1 MLAGA
6 TIASYQLAGGH
17 QLPAHA
23 AARSTLP
30 IMSTEVQFG
39 DASRKSLLAGIDAVA
54 NAVKV
59 TLGPKG
65 RNVVLERSYG
75 VPEVVNDGVT
85 IARDIELQDERANV
99 GAKLLV
105 EVASKT
111 DQRAGDG
118 TTTSTVLTQALVAE
132 GLRLVASGANPMA
145 LQRGL
150 QKASKMLAAE
160 VKAIAKPVDSDDDIL
175 NIATI
180 ATGSEGMGRTIAS
193 CFKRVGQNGAT
204 MVEDGQT
211 LVDEID
217 FTEGMEIER
226 GFISPYFVKN
236 QEAQTCEMEDPR
248 SKRHAA
254 RLRMGFF
261 RLLSLILS
269 LDLLTHTLSLALA
282 FASSLYSATPT
293 VLVTDRK
300 IGNMNELVPIL
311 EGLVSSKEPLLIIA
325 DDVTGE
331 ALSSLVLNKMRG
343 VLDICAIKSPGFGD
357 R

>member
-99 GAKLLV
+99 VPAPGRGREQDRPARGRRHDDVDRLADARRRGPPPRRLRR
-105 EVASKT
+105 
-111 DQRAGDG
+111 QPDG
-118 TTTSTVLTQALVAE
+118 
-132 GLRLVASGANPMA
+132 

-150 QKASKMLAAE
+150 QKAAEVMAAE

-248 SKRHAA
+248 SKRRAA

-261 RLLSLILS
+261 RLLSFILS
-269 LDLLTHTLSLALA
+269 LDLLTLSLSRSRFCFL
-282 FASSLYSATPT
+282 SPLRSTYSP
-293 VLVTDRK
+293 RHR
-300 IGNMNELVPIL
+300 P
-311 EGLVSSKEPLLIIA
+311 
-325 DDVTGE
+325 
-331 ALSSLVLNKMRG
+331 
-343 VLDICAIKSPGFGD
+343 
-357 R
+357 

>member
-261 RLLSLILS
+261 RLLSFILS
-269 LDLLTHTLSLALA
+269 LDLPTHISLSLSCSRFCFL
-282 FASSLYSATPT
+282 SLLRYTYSP
-293 VLVTDRK
+293 RHR
-300 IGNMNELVPIL
+300 P
-311 EGLVSSKEPLLIIA
+311 
-325 DDVTGE
+325 
-331 ALSSLVLNKMRG
+331 
-343 VLDICAIKSPGFGD
+343 
-357 R
+357 